1 MKKKIKKYKFG
12 AKLKE
17 NPNITTNINSAMEA
31 LNDLSNMMPQDNLS
45 QGAQKGIDIGKSM
58 AKPLDM
64 AIPGLGTGLGFLAEG
79 IGSIV
84 SKVKGNKQD
93 PRNDK
98 TLDTTMNN
106 ITSNPFGTQ
115 FKMGGKFYQLGGKKV
130 SEFNAASHNEGGQNI
145 DKNMNPTN
153 MNSKGEIE
161 KKEVGIGNY
170 IFSDFLKDEDGK
182 TFAQNAKKIARK
194 YKGRE
199 DNISLNS
206 LDKELSL
213 LSTRNESLKQT
224 QESTKFKYG
233 GTLENTFPSKPKYL
247 DVNKI
252 PASSGMTKEDVIL
265 YNKNIKNKYKSDK
278 QNWRFGKVDEDINI
292 QNSLEKAKN
301 LIVPKFDDGGFMLKK
316 DSNQQEELPSTNPD
330 SILTNFIGDPV
341 TITAKRP
348 SPIKLGDSKGPEV
361 DSKTTMPVNGVTP
374 PAKEKI
380 LNGDNTD
387 KTLSGLVYG
396 IKGLQTIG
404 HAAQAFQKPDYI
416 DPVLNPNASKI
427 KSLAANRKID
437 LQSVLNEIRLDENKG
452 IKDISDNSLSDSVRR
467 SNIANTISNTQR
479 AVADTKLKEQAMNM
493 DFRKDEMIALNSLGQ
508 QDVAARVYSED
519 ANAKTKANMQVQRS
533 KFLQETVGGMGD
545 YIAKKDYA
553 NKSDDFYTNL
563 LNQKYADFGVSDP
576 KDFTKE
582 HAEIIRY
589 KLAKGEDY
597 EKIIS
602 EYKTLTGDFKPKE

>member
-1 MKKKIKKYKFG
+1 MKKKKIKKDYKFG
-12 AKLKE
+12 GNISPEMMGGISNGLSSLSSGLENIVPKE
-17 NPNITTNINSAMEA
+17 NISET
-31 LNDLSNMMPQDNLS
+31 
-45 QGAQKGIDIGKSM
+45 GK
-58 AKPLDM
+58 K
-64 AIPGLGTGLGFLAEG
+64 
-79 IGSIV
+79 V
-84 SKVKGNKQD
+84 SKGFETAENAAINMGGPWGMLAGGITKGLRLLTTGFINKNREDAQD
-93 PRNDK
+93 PRNDIK
-98 TLDTTMNN
+98 LNSSMNN
-106 ITSNPFGTQ
+106 MTSNPYGTQ
-115 FKMGGKFYQLGGKKV
+115 FKMGGKFYQLGGTKV
-130 SEFNAASHNEGGQNI
+130 SEFDAPTHNQGGMNI
-145 DKNMNPTN
+145 DENMNPTN

-161 KKEVGIGNY
+161 KKEVGVGNY
-170 IFSDFLKDEDGK
+170 IFSDFLKDSDGK
-182 TFAQNAKKIARK
+182 TFAEKAKKITRK

-199 DNISLNS
+199 DSISLTS
-206 LDKELSL
+206 MDKELSL
-213 LSTRNESLKQT
+213 LSKRNDSLKQT
-224 QESTKFKYG
+224 QEPNKFEG
-233 GTLENTFPSKPKYL
+233 GGDFLTGT
-247 DVNKI
+247 
-252 PASSGMTKEDVIL
+252 
-265 YNKNIKNKYKSDK
+265 
-278 QNWRFGKVDEDINI
+278 IND
-292 QNSLEKAKN
+292 
-301 LIVPKFDDGGFMLKK
+301 PDFMLKNFTGK
-316 DSNQQEELPSTNPD
+316 EPEIFGKKPVKSTYPMSPFPNTFSNVDYTPDPNATFKTPNKTTDFMSPSFDT
-330 SILTNFIGDPV
+330 F
-341 TITAKRP
+341 
-348 SPIKLGDSKGPEV
+348 SKGPEV
-361 DSKTTMPVNGVTP
+361 DPKTTMPVNGVTP
-374 PAKEKI
+374 PSKEK
-380 LNGDNTD
+380 LFNEENTD

-427 KSLAANRKID
+427 KSLASNRKID

-493 DFRKDEMIALNSLGQ
+493 DFRKDEMVALDSLGQ

-553 NKSDDFYTNL
+553 NKSDAFYTNL
-563 LNQKYADFGVSDP
+563 LNQKYEDFGVSDP

-597 EKIIS
+597 DQIIK